1 VKTSSSELKMRA
13 KRTLKG
19 RYGLC
24 IGIQFIE
31 FAILLAISLVYF
43 LTSFSMGLVR
53 DPFNDGVR
61 GISAGYVVMK
71 AGVYLSF
78 LVILSVYG
86 LLKPGVLKFYL
97 NMSTGQTARL
107 SDLLFAF
114 QNKPHRF
121 IGLYFINLLI
131 GFVWGIPY
139 FVVLF
144 VAFITDYIPVMVV
157 LLVLTY
163 LLLLIGSFITMLYL
177 SQSMFLLIESP
188 NQRVF
193 GSLKESAAMM
203 KGNKGGLFYL
213 SISFIGMIVLG
224 YFSMGIGFLW
234 ISPYI
239 HATLTEYYLDL
250 KERLSYNSPK
260 TGEEV
265 SYESMW
271 NQENQW

>member
-78 LVILSVYG
+78 LAILSVYG

-131 GFVWGIPY
+131 GFAWGIPY

-188 NQRVF
+188 DQRVF

>member
-1 VKTSSSELKMRA
+1 MKTSSSELKMRA

-31 FAILLAISLVYF
+31 FAILLAISLVYI
-43 LTSFSMGLVR
+43 LTSFSLGLVR

-131 GFVWGIPY
+131 GFAWGIPY

-188 NQRVF
+188 DQRVF

-265 SYESMW
+265 SYQSMW

>member
-1 VKTSSSELKMRA
+1 MKTSSSELKMRA

-78 LVILSVYG
+78 LAILSVYG

-131 GFVWGIPY
+131 GFAWGIPY

-188 NQRVF
+188 DQRVF

>member
-1 VKTSSSELKMRA
+1 MRA

-78 LVILSVYG
+78 LAILSVYG

-131 GFVWGIPY
+131 GFAWGIPY

-188 NQRVF
+188 DQRVF

>member
-1 VKTSSSELKMRA
+1 MRA

-31 FAILLAISLVYF
+31 FAILLAISLVYI
-43 LTSFSMGLVR
+43 LTSFSLGLVR

-131 GFVWGIPY
+131 GFAWGIPY

-188 NQRVF
+188 DQRVF

-224 YFSMGIGFLW
+224 YFSMGVGFLW

>member
-1 VKTSSSELKMRA
+1 MKTSSSELKMRA

-31 FAILLAISLVYF
+31 FAILLAISLVYI
-43 LTSFSMGLVR
+43 LTSFSLGLVR

-131 GFVWGIPY
+131 GFAWGIPY

-188 NQRVF
+188 DQRVF

-203 KGNKGGLFYL
+203 KGNKGGLFLPFYKL
-213 SISFIGMIVLG
+213 HWDDSP
-224 YFSMGIGFLW
+224 GILFHGSRLPLDQ
-234 ISPYI
+234 PYI